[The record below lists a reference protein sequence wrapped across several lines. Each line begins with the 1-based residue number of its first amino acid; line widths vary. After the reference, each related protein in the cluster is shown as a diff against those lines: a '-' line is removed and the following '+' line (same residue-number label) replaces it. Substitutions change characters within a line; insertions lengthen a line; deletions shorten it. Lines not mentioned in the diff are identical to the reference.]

1 MRQARSIVTIERV
14 RVLGSKAVLRL
25 AGRMDIE
32 SAARFEPACDSC
44 ISEGFT
50 TLVFDV
56 ADLTYISS
64 NGLRSII
71 SVAKKLKETGGGLRI
86 CGLTGLV
93 RQVFEITRLT
103 EVFAQHDSVDSALRD
118 N

>member
-14 RVLGSKAVLRL
+14 KVLGTKAVLRL

-32 SAARFEPACDSC
+32 SAAGFELACDSC

-50 TLVFDV
+50 TLVIDV

-64 NGLRSII
+64 YGLRSIV
-71 SVAKKLKETGGGLRI
+71 SVAKKLNEKGGELRI

-93 RQVFEITRLT
+93 RQVFEITHLT
-103 EVFAQHDSVDSALRD
+103 QTFAQHDTVDSALMD

>member
-1 MRQARSIVTIERV
+1 MNLERAQ
-14 RVLGSKAVLRL
+14 VLGSKAVLRL
-25 AGRMDIE
+25 AGRMDVE
-32 SAARFEPACDSC
+32 SAARFEPACESC

-50 TLVFDV
+50 TLIIDV

-71 SVAKKLKETGGGLRI
+71 SVAKKLTEKGGELRI
-86 CGLTGLV
+86 CGPTGLV
-93 RQVFEITRLT
+93 RQVFEITKLT
-103 EVFAQHDSVDSALRD
+103 QVFPLHENVGSALMD